1 MLSEG
6 RVLSRLGIRPT
17 VSTRES
23 VLLDLGLTG
32 KGKRPSAPRDRVL
45 LDLGLLVGEGM
56 GWPIPSR
63 DTRRTGCGSDAKNT
77 VPWRDMLASRALP
90 ARRLAL
96 LGETGSEG
104 SSAVPSRTN
113 SELKCGELRCR
124 ELVFIACELPG
135 R

>member
-6 RVLSRLGIRPT
+6 RVLSKLGIRPT

-63 DTRRTGCGSDAKNT
+63 DTRRTGCGSDAKKT
-77 VPWRDMLASRALP
+77 EPWRDMLANRVLP
-90 ARRLAL
+90 ETRLTL
-96 LGETGSEG
+96 LGDAGSEG
-104 SSAVPSRTN
+104 SSAAPSKTN
-113 SELKCGELRCR
+113 SELKCGELRFR
-124 ELVFIACELPG
+124 ELVFKTCELPG